1 MSNKNTEKIYFN
13 AFNLFPEIGA
23 IRFKK
28 LLNYFPDLKTAWQ
41 SSTQELRQA
50 GLDEKTTQTILEG
63 IKKINPD
70 EEFSKLEK
78 EGIGIIT
85 INDDSY
91 PKILKEIHD
100 PPAILYIKGQFEP
113 EDNFC
118 LAIIG
123 TRKPSSYGIQVALD
137 LTNKLS
143 TAGLTIVSGLARGID
158 TIAHKSCLEA
168 NGRTIAVIGSGL
180 DAPSIYPQINK
191 NLAEQISEKG
201 AVISEYPLGA
211 QAMPYH
217 FPARN
222 RIISG
227 LSLGVLVIE
236 AAQKSGTFLTA
247 NHALGQNR
255 QVFAI
260 PGQIYS
266 PNAVGPNNLI
276 KMGAKLT
283 NCVQDVLE
291 ELNLSSAIEYKE
303 ARKII
308 PDNQEEKLI
317 LEILSNE
324 PIHIDKIISRTKLDT
339 AIANSTLT
347 IMEMKG
353 KVKNIGGMNY
363 VIMK

>member
-41 SSTQELRQA
+41 SSAQELRQA
-50 GLDEKTTQTILEG
+50 GLDEKTTQTIIEG

-91 PKILKEIHD
+91 PKILKEIYD

-201 AVISEYPLGA
+201 AVISEYPLGT

-283 NCVQDVLE
+283 NSVQDVLE